1 MPRLLDNLE
10 LRVAAP
16 VKPPSVSA
24 ASADPPTDSGTKN
37 IKMISLHRST
47 PDLQQEIA
55 ACEAKITTANALA
68 VAGLEAVHIEQGRNP
83 YEYSELIKQEG
94 TRDFITTV
102 APKWVY
108 TKPAVC
114 R

>member
-1 MPRLLDNLE
+1 
-10 LRVAAP
+10 
-16 VKPPSVSA
+16 
-24 ASADPPTDSGTKN
+24 
-37 IKMISLHRST
+37 MISLPRST

-102 APKWVY
+102 AAQVGLHKARRLPLDRQ
-108 TKPAVC
+108 A
-114 R
+114 